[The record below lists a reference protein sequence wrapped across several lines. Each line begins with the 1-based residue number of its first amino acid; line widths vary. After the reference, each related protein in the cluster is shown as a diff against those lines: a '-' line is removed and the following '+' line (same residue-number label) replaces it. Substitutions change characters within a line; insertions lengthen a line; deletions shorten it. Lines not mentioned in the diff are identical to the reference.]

1 MIKIQNV
8 KLVIMLEYQDIKI
21 FFQTFALQIEK
32 KKFQW
37 LKKVKNTVPSTH
49 IISDLKGEE
58 TGGMFY
64 ENKLQ
69 KKSIKNSLEL
79 K

>member
-8 KLVIMLEYQDIKI
+8 KLVIMLKYQDLKI
-21 FFQTFALQIEK
+21 FFQTFALQIGK

-37 LKKVKNTVPSTH
+37 LKKVKNTVPPTH

-58 TGGMFY
+58 IGGMFY